1 LYIGLSLLGN
11 VKNQERTRNKVLSI
25 WSIDIELLCTPFR
38 SQQWKQVGRGER
50 EKMGLIVR
58 DVGEFW

>member
-1 LYIGLSLLGN
+1 MGI

-25 WSIDIELLCTPFR
+25 WSVDIELLCAPFR
-38 SQQWKQVGRGER
+38 SQQWKQVGRDER